1 MHQHV
6 LKVRDVLFSNLPTLA
21 STTCTYDPT
30 SLAIAPGIS
39 LYSKVRGEQPA
50 TPESNAGNE
59 DEADEGEL
67 LSICE
72 SLWKIELS

>member
-39 LYSKVRGEQPA
+39 LYSKVRGEQSA
-50 TPESNAGNE
+50 TSESNDVDGE
-59 DEADEGEL
+59 QVDEG
-67 LSICE
+67 
-72 SLWKIELS
+72 